1 MLKNYSSVNGIY
13 GYYDSNGTFIPIGMD
28 VTVTKAE
35 SVLENGELIVT
46 LEFLLSTLKKTVR
59 CGMNDLV
66 KELGKSGYPVAN
78 ADTKNLYNYI
88 HQQVDNLPAI
98 EYIHKDL
105 GWAVDINGKPY
116 FKGAVGVGVKSE
128 YIGNYDVAVHGSKA
142 GFYQD
147 YHNLIYN
154 HIPLEACIVMGLSAC
169 LVGYLAVTAPDICP
183 PTPVYDF
190 NGVTTTGKT
199 TSAKLAVSMGGAC
212 EKNGKQSLAGT
223 CSTTVNALYGV
234 LNGNYGYP
242 MLFDEKGRLGAKTDI
257 GSMVYA
263 VSDGTDKA
271 RMNSSCKVSPP
282 KTWATAV
289 FFTGESPLLSG
300 VRKADGLLMRIIPFS
315 NVKWTE
321 SGAQAD
327 AVKEFAAKY
336 SGLPI
341 MEFAKYLYA
350 LPSSYVIKRYNAA
363 IATLAPQISL
373 FENLQERMAKLVAL
387 ITVTAELAE
396 KPLGISFHSKEIQKF
411 VLDNIGG
418 NTPECEAETAFEDIV
433 NKFSQNAGRFTAPP
447 VDNKYRTPIYRD
459 CWGNIRHGVKIQDG
473 EKVTEA
479 DLLIITKDIFLS
491 WMDECG
497 YTNVENIL
505 REWKNKG
512 IILQQKPDRYYS
524 KVVLQKGCPQI
535 NCIRII
541 LNNGDYKDVPPTPEE
556 SKFSH
561 IMCEQLIRE
570 QYDIYSNA
578 PYGENGMIQAVGKT
592 VENMVNGTFDV
603 ELTKEIVDKCFK
615 LKVDFPLIQ
624 SYLYGAKH
632 KEWEK
637 NKNKPKP
644 DKRQMTLDSIQKG
657 GDSKNG

>member
-35 SVLENGELIVT
+35 SVLESGELIVT

-116 FKGAVGVGVKSE
+116 FKGDVGIGVTSE
-128 YIGNYDVAVHGSKA
+128 YIGNYDIVAHGNMA
-142 GFYQD
+142 GFVKD
-147 YHNLIYN
+147 YHSVIYN
-154 HIPLEACIVMGLSAC
+154 HIPLETSIVMGLSAC
-169 LVGYLAVTAPDICP
+169 LVGYIAVTTPDIGA
-183 PTPVYDF
+183 PTPVYDI
-190 NGVTTTGKT
+190 NGGTTSGKT
-199 TSAKLAVSMGGAC
+199 TSAQLAVSMGGTR
-212 EKNGKQSLAGT
+212 KKTNGKQSLAGT

-257 GSMVYA
+257 ASMVYA
-263 VSDGTDKA
+263 VSDGTDKT

-289 FFTGESPLLSG
+289 LYTGESALLSSFG
-300 VRKADGLLMRIIPFS
+300 KADGLLMRIISFS

-321 SGAQAD
+321 SAKQAHD
-327 AVKEFAAKY
+327 VEAFSIKY
-336 SGLPI
+336 AGLPI
-341 MEFAKYLYA
+341 EKFATYLHS
-350 LPSSYVIKRYNAA
+350 LKSDYVIKKYK
-363 IATLAPQISL
+363 SL
-373 FENLQERMAKLVAL
+373 VRSLTPNIPLPDSLKERMAKTVAV
-387 ITVTAELAE
+387 IMTTAELAE
-396 KPLGISFHSKEIQKF
+396 AALNIQFHKKEIRGF
-411 VLDNIGG
+411 VLDNIGS

-505 REWKNKG
+505 
-512 IILQQKPDRYYS
+512 
-524 KVVLQKGCPQI
+524 
-535 NCIRII
+535 
-541 LNNGDYKDVPPTPEE
+541 
-556 SKFSH
+556 
-561 IMCEQLIRE
+561 
-570 QYDIYSNA
+570 
-578 PYGENGMIQAVGKT
+578 
-592 VENMVNGTFDV
+592 
-603 ELTKEIVDKCFK
+603 
-615 LKVDFPLIQ
+615 
-624 SYLYGAKH
+624 
-632 KEWEK
+632 
-637 NKNKPKP
+637 
-644 DKRQMTLDSIQKG
+644 
-657 GDSKNG
+657 